1 MIFSQHFSPPLSS
14 QGGSSPQDDVVFE
27 EPQPFVHG
35 YLQNNCIKESSYTDR
50 WGDGSVQ
57 SATYFLYDIIEPP
70 RYLIEVGYT
79 NSFRL
84 VLNRYDNKGNLYKF
98 KLHDAVHTDVI
109 TETYSVTIPNVAGH
123 EYYEVDGPN
132 TWPNRPP
139 EKYWVYENLVKTYIS
154 EQTGISAESIILQ

>member
-1 MIFSQHFSPPLSS
+1 MFIYRIIVLKNPLIPILWVSGNGLGVS
-14 QGGSSPQDDVVFE
+14 E
-27 EPQPFVHG
+27 
-35 YLQNNCIKESSYTDR
+35 
-50 WGDGSVQ
+50 Q
-57 SATYFLYDIIEPP
+57 SIPYFLYDIIEPP

-123 EYYEVDGPN
+123 QYYEVNGPDP
-132 TWPNRPP
+132 WPSRPP
-139 EKYWVYENLVKTYIS
+139 EKYLVYENLVKTYIP